1 MPEGNPI
8 NEILQMRQQGISN
21 NQIIQNLQREG
32 YTNTQIFDA
41 MNNADTKMAVQ
52 GVKPNLQQPPASSPQ
67 PADSSSSPDIFT
79 HPPVEG
85 NDPGPANAPS
95 SPPPVEPAMTSPSP
109 QPMTPPSAVDSAEP
123 VQNYSPQSNTQVKVE
138 ELVEAIVEEK
148 WDELLKDVNKIV
160 HWKNKVESRLSEVE
174 VKLDHLKES
183 YAELQKAI
191 FGKVNEYDKHIQDVG
206 SEIKA
211 MEKVFS
217 KVLPVFTENINE
229 LATITKKLKED
240 KK

>member
-52 GVKPNLQQPPASSPQ
+52 GVKPNLQQQSPPPSTN
-67 PADSSSSPDIFT
+67 DNSSPDIFT

-85 NDPGPANAPS
+85 NNPA
-95 SPPPVEPAMTSPSP
+95 PPPASPQQRPEPLVSSPSP
-109 QPMTPPSAVDSAEP
+109 QPMTQPSGPEP
-123 VQNYSPQSNTQVKVE
+123 VQNYSPQSTNAQVKVE

-160 HWKNKVESRLSEVE
+160 HWKNKVETRLSEVE

-229 LATITKKLKED
+229 LSTITKKLKED